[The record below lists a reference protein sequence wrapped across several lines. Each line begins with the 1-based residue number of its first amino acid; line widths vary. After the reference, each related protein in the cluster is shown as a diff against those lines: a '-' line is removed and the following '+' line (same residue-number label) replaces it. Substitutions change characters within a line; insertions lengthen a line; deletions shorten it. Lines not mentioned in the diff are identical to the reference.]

1 MATKDLK
8 ARLKLKYDLY
18 ANWITND
25 PVLLAGEAA
34 IAVVPA
40 ETGAVVQE
48 PCTLIKIGDGTK
60 KFSQLPFVSG
70 LAADVYTWAKAATKP
85 AYTADEISGLDA
97 YISGKVQ
104 DTNTTYK
111 IEVDAT
117 NPRKFQLYKHELSEA
132 AGTWNAVGEPITI
145 PVSTLVTGAT
155 NGTVKFN
162 GTDVKVHGLGS
173 AAYKDEGAFDAAGAA
188 TTALDNAKT
197 YADGKDAAIAAAKK
211 AGTDAQA
218 DVDALEE
225 LVGTLP
231 DGATATTVVGYVDE
245 KVGAIPAQTDYT
257 VTVTASTPEGVAKRY
272 NIKQAATSLDVN
284 IDIPKDMV
292 VKSGTVETK
301 AAAGDWGAAGTYLHL
316 VLANA
321 TEDDIYINVDS
332 LIEYVTGGTP
342 ADGIITTSVSDD
354 FVLTATINNGTITKE
369 KLVTAVQT
377 SLGKADSALQKADIK
392 TGTANGNISVDGTDV
407 PVAGLKDAA
416 YATVASLNTT
426 AKGYADAV
434 LGATTDGADKNTV
447 YGVKASVTALTGVV
461 DNKIDATAVS
471 EIGKTG
477 NINDILQTEGDYIV
491 FDCGNSST
499 MVGAL

>member
-1 MATKDLK
+1 MIYMATTTFNT
-8 ARLKLKYDLY
+8 RISLKYDTY
-18 ANWITND
+18 ANWVDRD
-25 PVLLAGEAA
+25 PVLLAGELAVV
-34 IAVVPA
+34 VVPA
-40 ETGAVVQE
+40 ATGAVAKE
-48 PCTLIKIGDGTK
+48 PAILFKAGDGSS
-60 KFSQLPFVSG
+60 KFSQLQFSAG
-70 LAADVYTWAKAATKP
+70 LAADVYDWAKAENKP
-85 AYTADEISGLDA
+85 TYSANEITGLSD
-97 YISGKVQ
+97 YISGEIQ
-104 DTNTTYK
+104 DTDTQYK
-111 IEVDAT
+111 LEVDAD
-117 NPRKFQLYKHELSEA
+117 NARKFHLYSQAKGST
-132 AGTWNAVGEPITI
+132 TWSLASTITI
-145 PVSTLVTGAT
+145 PDETVYTLVEGGA

-218 DVDALEE
+218 DVDVLEE

-332 LIEYVTGGTP
+332 LIEYVTSGSKVGDQIVIDVSADHKVT
-342 ADGIITTSVSDD
+342 ATLTEGSVTLAQLHADVQTAIGKAHSHTNKVELDKIATGDKAKWDGAVEKQHEHSNKTILDGIS
-354 FVLTATINNGTITKE
+354 
-369 KLVTAVQT
+369 Q
-377 SLGKADSALQKADIK
+377 
-392 TGTANGNISVDGTDV
+392 
-407 PVAGLKDAA
+407 
-416 YATVASLNTT
+416 
-426 AKGYADAV
+426 AKVNAW
-434 LGATTDGADKNTV
+434 DGAVDKQHEHENKTV
-447 YGVKASVTALTGVV
+447 LDGITAAKISDWDSKAAGDHEHDITELKQASGYIIF
-461 DNKIDATAVS
+461 NCGSATL
-471 EIGKTG
+471 
-477 NINDILQTEGDYIV
+477 NI
-491 FDCGNSST
+491 
-499 MVGAL
+499 